1 MPIRNMVFY
10 YYRNEKAGGFNMG
23 IATVLLVYLIFFAVL
38 IGQGCVWGWAVNK
51 VVKNRGYDE
60 NWFWW
65 GFFFGLIALIVALTK
80 PQNTYGQYKSTV
92 ACENGTNSDKFA
104 EVKKYKELMD
114 AGIITE
120 EEFSKKKS
128 EILGV

>member
-1 MPIRNMVFY
+1 MRIGIVLVMYLVF
-10 YYRNEKAGGFNMG
+10 FS
-23 IATVLLVYLIFFAVL
+23 VF

-51 VVKNRGYDE
+51 IVKNRGYDE

-92 ACENGTNSDKFA
+92 AYEDGANSDKFA

-120 EEFSKKKS
+120 EEFNKKKS
-128 EILGV
+128 EILGL

>member
-1 MPIRNMVFY
+1 
-10 YYRNEKAGGFNMG
+10 MG
-23 IATVLLVYLIFFAVL
+23 IATVLLVYLIFFVVL
-38 IGQGCVWGWAVNK
+38 IAQGCVWGWAVNK

-80 PQNTYGQYKSTV
+80 PQNTYDQYKSTV
-92 ACENGTNSDKFA
+92 TYENGANSDKFA

-120 EEFSKKKS
+120 EEFDKKKS
-128 EILGV
+128 EILGL